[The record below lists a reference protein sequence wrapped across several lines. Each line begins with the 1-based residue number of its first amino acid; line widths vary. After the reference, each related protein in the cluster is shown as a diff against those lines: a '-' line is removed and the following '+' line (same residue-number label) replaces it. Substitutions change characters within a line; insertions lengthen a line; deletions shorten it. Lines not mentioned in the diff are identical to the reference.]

1 MNNVCY
7 YCENFPGSCAFEIVF
22 PVEICVVF
30 QKLFIYSLRIFLY
43 EFQVLVTQ
51 QIDLM
56 TAKAWLS
63 ADKQLERK
71 VGYLVRQMIELGCV

>member
-1 MNNVCY
+1 VKIFLDAVLFSFSGQNMCG
-7 YCENFPGSCAFEIVF
+7 FPKI
-22 PVEICVVF
+22 
-30 QKLFIYSLRIFLY
+30 IYSLRIFLY

-71 VGYLVRQMIELGCV
+71 VGYLVRKMIALGCV